1 MTSETSEPRKRLRL
15 VDLIIPL
22 MAVGYAIYYVASVRT
37 FPFQAQITGLLLGSI
52 VGVLCT
58 VVLVRFMWQARSEG
72 VRSGWVDLIGG
83 VPIGP
88 RRLVFAGLIPL
99 SILAVPW
106 GGFTLTTF
114 VFLVACFMLTGI
126 RPLVRAIGI
135 AATAAI
141 AGWLFFIVLLGA
153 RFPQGPF
160 EHLMSKLI

>member
-1 MTSETSEPRKRLRL
+1 MNSETSEPRQRLRL
-15 VDLIIPL
+15 ADLIIPIL
-22 MAVGYAIYYVASVRT
+22 AVVYAIYYVASVRA

-52 VGVLCT
+52 LGILCT
-58 VVLVRFMWQARSEG
+58 IFFVRFIWQARQSG
-72 VRSGWVDLIGG
+72 VRSGWVDLIGEM
-83 VPIGP
+83 PIGS

-114 VFLVACFMLTGI
+114 VFLVAGFMLMGI
-126 RPLVRAIGI
+126 RPLIRVFIA

-160 EHLMSKLI
+160 ELLMSRLI